1 MHGVERVRLI
11 MVSALVVSHV
21 DGDGCVKRGEEVVG
35 ACESKEE
42 RQGQKMSKKHS
53 ERWDIP

>member
-11 MVSALVVSHV
+11 MVPALVVSHV

-35 ACESKEE
+35 ACERKEE
-42 RQGQKMSKKHS
+42 RQGQKISKKHS
-53 ERWDIP
+53 EQ